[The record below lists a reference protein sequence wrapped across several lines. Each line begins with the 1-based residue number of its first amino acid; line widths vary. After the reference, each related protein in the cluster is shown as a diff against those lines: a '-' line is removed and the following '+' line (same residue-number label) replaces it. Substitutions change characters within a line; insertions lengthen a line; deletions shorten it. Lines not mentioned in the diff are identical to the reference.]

1 MWGALAVF
9 EDSCVSS
16 YHFNF
21 VIYAYVT
28 FAIQVTSVLLFCMVP
43 LFIYI
48 LAVDDCLTLIEWPD
62 MLEEEPVVISTS
74 SHVRDVVV

>member
-1 MWGALAVF
+1 
-9 EDSCVSS
+9 
-16 YHFNF
+16 
-21 VIYAYVT
+21 
-28 FAIQVTSVLLFCMVP
+28 MVP